1 MTENYYAVLGVDSD
15 ANLDQIKSAY
25 RKKAKK
31 LHPDRYGQNS
41 EPFRAVQEAYDV
53 LSDPERRRA
62 YDDRLARDRHVQN
75 ASSAV
80 RADPLW
86 PGRRPVE
93 PLIPTREEIYL
104 REIFERPFQAFRSP
118 LVEILDRIWSSF
130 EGLTWPP
137 SKGVKSLAV
146 EISLTPDQALHGGRA
161 RIVISVQAECPAC
174 WGVGSTGFTACWRCS
189 GTGTVTQEHPLIVTF
204 PPGISDGDTA
214 SLPLDRLG
222 IYDVDLTVHFRVS

>member
-1 MTENYYAVLGVDSD
+1 MTENYYTILGVDSN
-15 ANLDQIKSAY
+15 ANPDQIKSAY

-75 ASSAV
+75 ASPAV
-80 RADPLW
+80 RAEPLW
-86 PGRRPVE
+86 PRRRPVE
-93 PLIPTREEIYL
+93 PLIPIQEDIYL
-104 REIFERPFQAFRSP
+104 RGIVDWPFQAFHSP

-130 EGLTWPP
+130 EGLAWPP
-137 SKGVKSLAV
+137 FQGVKSLAV
-146 EISLTPDQALHGGRA
+146 EISLTPNQALRGGRA
-161 RIVISVQAECPAC
+161 RIVISVQTECPAC
-174 WGVGSTGFTACWRCS
+174 WGYGSTGFTACRRCS

-214 SLPLDRLG
+214 SLPLDQLG